1 MSTVHV
7 MTGLPSS
14 GKTTR
19 ARTLGAL
26 RFSLDDYRAM
36 MGAEPWGAEKE
47 AVAIAAM
54 VSSAR
59 EAIRAGSD
67 VVLDNTH
74 LTPRLPRLYRKR
86 LGPLGVDFVVVDL
99 TDVSVEECIGRDAGR
114 ENGVGSEAIAKMAE
128 RHAGATKTGWRLTT
142 AWMNG
147 DRRVDPRPYGPRPD
161 LPAAVIVDID
171 GTVALHGDERGHY
184 EYENVAGDR
193 PNWPVVHL
201 VRQLARECELVF
213 VSGREDRCRRAT
225 MWWLSHHQVGPAP
238 HRLLMR
244 ATGDHRADY
253 IVKAELFDSAIR
265 DVYDVRLV
273 LDDRDQVVDMWR
285 AMGLTC
291 LQVADGDF

>member
-1 MSTVHV
+1 MSTVYV

-19 ARTLGAL
+19 ARTLRAL

-36 MGAEPWGAEKE
+36 MGTEPWGAEKE

-54 VSSAR
+54 VSSAK
-59 EAIRAGSD
+59 EAVRAGYD

-74 LTPRLPRLYRKR
+74 LTPRLPRHYRTR

-99 TDVSVEECIGRDAGR
+99 TEISVEECVRRDAMR
-114 ENGVGSEAIAKMAE
+114 EDSVGEQAIAKMAE
-128 RHAGATKTGWRLTT
+128 RYAGATKTGWRLTT

-147 DRRVDPRPYGPRPD
+147 GRRVDPRPYGPRPD
-161 LPAAVIVDID
+161 LPAAVIVDLD
-171 GTVALHGDERGHY
+171 GTVALHDSERGHY

-213 VSGREDRCRRAT
+213 LSGREDRCRHAT
-225 MWWLSHHQVGPAP
+225 TWWLSHHQIGPAP

-244 ATGDHRADY
+244 ETGDRRADY
-253 IVKAELFDSAIR
+253 IVKAELLDASIR
-265 DVYDVRLV
+265 GAYDVRLV
-273 LDDRDQVVDMWR
+273 LDDRDQVVAMWR